1 MDGNVASVT
10 YKESKDTGTVKI
22 GSKTYDIDDVDDVDI
37 SITDGSDKIKTW
49 EDFYNAY
56 KDKKTMNVSAT
67 VKNDEV
73 TKITGKVTQAK
84 GELSKLG
91 KNYIKIEGK
100 YSNNTFS
107 YDFDEDNTDNIKV
120 SITNA
125 SGVKTLTKLIDW
137 LESGDELNLVLTLDK
152 NGNITKI
159 FGEYL

>member
-1 MDGNVASVT
+1 
-10 YKESKDTGTVKI
+10 
-22 GSKTYDIDDVDDVDI
+22 
-37 SITDGSDKIKTW
+37 
-49 EDFYNAY
+49 
-56 KDKKTMNVSAT
+56 MNVSAT

-91 KNYIKIEGK
+91 KNYIKITGK
-100 YSNNTFS
+100 YSDNDFS
-107 YDFDEDNTDNIKV
+107 YDFDEDDTDNIKV

-137 LESGDELNLVLTLDK
+137 LESGDKLDLVLTLDK

-159 FGEYL
+159 SGEYE